1 MLEEATLGQ
10 DRFGAEKAAA
20 DLRSPETMKSG
31 QNYDK
36 GVNSLSIS
44 IWVYMRSRQTT
55 YNQQVIIEETT
66 RINPGDG
73 INLNVYNGQLRW
85 IISYRKHESNGV
97 VAVDDSY
104 LPLNKWTNILCTY
117 NDGVGAIF
125 IDGVRR
131 GYRDDLIQMDNI
143 GGHVFGGS
151 HNRVNSFDGLLDDI
165 RFYNRALSATEV
177 AQLYA
182 YESQPQPSSNTRKA
196 TAMAQVVN
204 GFIVGAEI
212 IDGGYGYTSNPEVTI
227 TGEGGFGAI
236 ATATVSAGQVIKI
249 NIQNPGFG
257 YTGNPTIDIA
267 APPVPPA
274 SAYATGEVVNGFLV
288 GATLVTGG
296 EGYNEAP
303 QVTVT
308 GGGGSGAVAV
318 AQVED
323 GRLVAVNIINPG
335 NGYTST
341 PVITIAAP
349 PSAPELSIRVTQV
362 EVNMKL
368 TVGKRYTIE
377 ASKNMVDWVQAGDI
391 FTAEEQFKA
400 MKFDV
405 DDFGQ
410 FYRVIEQ
417 P

>member
-1 MLEEATLGQ
+1 M
-10 DRFGAEKAAA
+10 
-20 DLRSPETMKSG
+20 
-31 QNYDK
+31 
-36 GVNSLSIS
+36 
-44 IWVYMRSRQTT
+44 
-55 YNQQVIIEETT
+55 
-66 RINPGDG
+66 
-73 INLNVYNGQLRW
+73 
-85 IISYRKHESNGV
+85 
-97 VAVDDSY
+97 
-104 LPLNKWTNILCTY
+104 
-117 NDGVGAIF
+117 
-125 IDGVRR
+125 
-131 GYRDDLIQMDNI
+131 
-143 GGHVFGGS
+143 
-151 HNRVNSFDGLLDDI
+151 
-165 RFYNRALSATEV
+165 
-177 AQLYA
+177 
-182 YESQPQPSSNTRKA
+182 
-196 TAMAQVVN
+196 
-204 GFIVGAEI
+204 
-212 IDGGYGYTSNPEVTI
+212 
-227 TGEGGFGAI
+227 
-236 ATATVSAGQVIKI
+236 
-249 NIQNPGFG
+249 G

-274 SAYATGEVVNGFLV
+274 SAYATAEVVNGFLV

-296 EGYNEAP
+296 EAYNEPP

-318 AQVED
+318 AQVEG
-323 GRLVAVNIINPG
+323 GRVVAVNIINPG

-377 ASKNMVDWVQAGDI
+377 ASKNMVDWVQAGDL

>member
-1 MLEEATLGQ
+1 MAGVNKGAFLSQVGELSPRTFAVWLKKSDDENQHIITTTQGPANVAGDSMGIIYSGGVGYGYSFHGHANDFSTGYSNVGEWEHHVVTRGVSHVSYYINGEAIRT
-10 DRFGAEKAAA
+10 KAMEISLYQNA
-20 DLRSPETMKSG
+20 DLHIGASP
-31 QNYDK
+31 
-36 GVNSLSIS
+36 
-44 IWVYMRSRQTT
+44 
-55 YNQQVIIEETT
+55 
-66 RINPGDG
+66 
-73 INLNVYNGQLRW
+73 
-85 IISYRKHESNGV
+85 
-97 VAVDDSY
+97 
-104 LPLNKWTNILCTY
+104 
-117 NDGVGAIF
+117 
-125 IDGVRR
+125 
-131 GYRDDLIQMDNI
+131 
-143 GGHVFGGS
+143 
-151 HNRVNSFDGLLDDI
+151 LDDYDSGDLHFTGMI
-165 RFYNRALSATEV
+165 DDFRIYNRPLSAAEV
-177 AQLYA
+177 AQLYN
-182 YESQPQPSSNTRKA
+182 YEPQPQPSSKTGKA
-196 TAMAQVVN
+196 SAMVQVVN

-227 TGEGGFGAI
+227 NGEGGFGAI

-296 EGYNEAP
+296 EGYNKAP

-323 GRLVAVNIINPG
+323 GRVVAVNIINPG

-377 ASKNMVDWVQAGDI
+377 ASKNMVDWVQAGDL